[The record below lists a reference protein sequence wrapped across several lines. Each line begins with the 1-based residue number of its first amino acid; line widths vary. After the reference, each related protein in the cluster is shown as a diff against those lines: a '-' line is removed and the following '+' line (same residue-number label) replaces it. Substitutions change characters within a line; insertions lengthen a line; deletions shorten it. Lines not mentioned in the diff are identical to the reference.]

1 MSVSFRFFSLSDAG
15 VRVRDSLWPIAQIV
29 LTATLAF
36 LIAREVVGNIF
47 PVLAVL
53 VSISSLGF
61 SRDTRPI
68 RVLTTVFAMVLGLAI
83 SDVMLIIFGPGLFQL
98 MIVIALAALAARF
111 VSNNAAF
118 AVTVTLQATLVQ
130 MLPEPEAGFL
140 SRPLDGL
147 IGGTIALLVTALLPR
162 NPLKLVRTET
172 RQLFQEFRNSLTS
185 LRSVLEHPD
194 QTQSQ
199 LALAQIRASQ
209 SVLDSCQLAIDSARA
224 ITKVSPLYRKVR
236 VDVEASA
243 DVVSNMDL
251 AIRNLRVIARRVD
264 YLTADGKPRPK
275 LASIFSSF
283 EATAFLLSE
292 SSQDFSAVRNAQR
305 QLRRLSLRLGPDSEL
320 SVGELGLLLQLRP
333 LWVDLAAA
341 SGIERDHAR
350 SMLPAL
356 SD

>member
-1 MSVSFRFFSLSDAG
+1 MSLGSRFFSLGDAG
-15 VRVRDSLWPIAQIV
+15 ARVRDSLWPIAQIV
-29 LTATLAF
+29 LTATLAYY
-36 LIAREVVGNIF
+36 IARELVGNTF

-61 SRDTRPI
+61 SRDTRPV
-68 RVLTTVFAMVLGLAI
+68 RVLTTVFAMVLGLTI
-83 SDVMLIIFGPGLFQL
+83 SDVMLIIFGPGIFQL

-130 MLPEPEAGFL
+130 MLPEPESGFL

-162 NPLKLVRTET
+162 NPLKLIRTET
-172 RQLFQEFRNSLTS
+172 RQLFFEFRNSLTS

-194 QTQSQ
+194 KTQSR
-199 LALAQIRASQ
+199 LALSQIRGSQ
-209 SVLDSCQLAIDSARA
+209 SVLDSCQMAVDSARA
-224 ITKVSPLYRKVR
+224 ISRVSPIYRKLRFEV
-236 VDVEASA
+236 AAAA
-243 DVVSNMDL
+243 DVVTNMEL

-275 LASIFSSF
+275 LALIFSAF
-283 EATAFLLSE
+283 ESTTFLLSE
-292 SSQDFSAVRNAQR
+292 SAQDFSAVRNAQR
-305 QLRRLSLRLGPDSEL
+305 QLRRLALRLGPDSEL
-320 SVGELGLLLQLRP
+320 SIGELGLLLQLRP

-341 SGIERDHAR
+341 SGIDREHAR
-350 SMLPAL
+350 NMLPAL